1 MIVAVSSGLER
12 RHGQVRGKGFC
23 YGSKVNFNISRLIYS
38 FSQISYRVFI
48 KYCIFLKNSGKFA
61 TSPSPAL
68 GCYWLYKK
76 LPAIRSDCM
85 LAALR

>member
-23 YGSKVNFNISRLIYS
+23 YGSKVNFNISRLMYS
-38 FSQISYRVFI
+38 FSQMFI
-48 KYCIFLKNSGKFA
+48 GYCIFLKNSGKFA

-68 GCYWLYKK
+68 DCYWLYKK
-76 LPAIRSDCM
+76 LPANRSDCT
-85 LAALR
+85 LALR